1 MNNNILLKHK
11 QTRILLALKDP
22 SQSWYIST
30 LAKATNTTY
39 VHACN
44 FLAVCESLGI
54 TQSEKHGKLKIIK
67 LTDKGQRIV
76 ELISNINLLVNV
88 EPKAEPKSEPTR

>member
-1 MNNNILLKHK
+1 MDHNILLKQK
-11 QTRILLALKDP
+11 QTRILVILKDN
-22 SQSWYIST
+22 SQNWYIST
-30 LAKATNTTY
+30 IAKASNTTY

-67 LTDKGQRIV
+67 LTEKGLRLV
-76 ELISNINLLVNV
+76 DLISSINLLVN
-88 EPKAEPKSEPTR
+88 AETKQEVKSQN